1 MADEVNENIFLV
13 NAPAGSGKTTWI
25 RQQVESYLLHNPKD
39 NILCITYTNRAAE
52 ELGRDLEQ
60 SRVYFGTIHSFINDF
75 IGSFFSHKEII
86 DLYWEVYE
94 TQIIERIRNIEQKKT
109 WIESNERYKEKYGS
123 LDLDIVRSNIN
134 KISYNET
141 PFNSLLYGGL
151 GHNDLITFTKLAVDR
166 FPIIKKKISDKYQLI
181 FIDEYQDTSADVL
194 HIFYTSLF
202 GKKSKLYL
210 LGDKMQQIYKNY
222 NGEFEEKLETF
233 NRSVNLSI
241 NYRTTPKIVDI
252 LNYIYNDEA
261 LKQYPYEKNSNN
273 TMAFSPKVLIVNDV
287 EKAVIDFR
295 KSYEDALFLYV
306 SNRARFYDI
315 GAGNLYDAYNKMEK
329 YQFWKKYSAVDV
341 MTKDE
346 ARINDALLSFLF
358 IVDQII
364 EYYLQEC
371 YGEVF
376 KNIHEY
382 YMYFNS
388 EKYIVKKHRDKKAIK
403 TRLEKIKNSYVD
415 RATTIDGFLNIC
427 FKEELIEEEI
437 YCSIIED
444 DDYQLVKDVYIEEVR
459 KLTNYLND
467 PKVSTQ
473 HGVKGESHD
482 TVVFVADD
490 SNNPAVHM
498 SKFFEMWS
506 DMNITLREFDAF
518 YYRYSNMIKDIE
530 RTMGIKISELRAKS
544 YAAVADMIDT
554 VLKRFIS
561 ENETNPYYIS
571 LLKPKMEEYK
581 KNVTSAKACLNEAA
595 VYGPLC
601 AYRLFYVGCS
611 RARKNLL
618 VIINKND
625 IKTFED
631 ELCEKLKDCGFE
643 VEY

>member
-194 HIFYTSLF
+194 HIFYTSLV

-261 LKQYPYEKNSNN
+261 LKQYPYEKNSREMNYILDNLTAKQRRKNMQHIKNKDTLIELKLRTKLWNKGYRYRKNVNN
-273 TMAFSPKVLIVNDV
+273 LPGKPDIVLPKYKIAIFCDS
-287 EKAVIDFR
+287 EFFHGKDW
-295 KSYEDALFLYV
+295 DALK
-306 SNRARFYDI
+306 S
-315 GAGNLYDAYNKMEK
+315 
-329 YQFWKKYSAVDV
+329 
-341 MTKDE
+341 
-346 ARINDALLSFLF
+346 
-358 IVDQII
+358 
-364 EYYLQEC
+364 
-371 YGEVF
+371 
-376 KNIHEY
+376 
-382 YMYFNS
+382 
-388 EKYIVKKHRDKKAIK
+388 
-403 TRLEKIKNSYVD
+403 RLEKSNNSEYWIKKISRNRQRDDEINKKLSFMGWTVVRFLGKEILTNSDECVSVIED
-415 RATTIDGFLNIC
+415 IIWSQKTNLDGSEMID
-427 FKEELIEEEI
+427 KEEL
-437 YCSIIED
+437 
-444 DDYQLVKDVYIEEVR
+444 L
-459 KLTNYLND
+459 
-467 PKVSTQ
+467 
-473 HGVKGESHD
+473 
-482 TVVFVADD
+482 
-490 SNNPAVHM
+490 
-498 SKFFEMWS
+498 
-506 DMNITLREFDAF
+506 
-518 YYRYSNMIKDIE
+518 
-530 RTMGIKISELRAKS
+530 
-544 YAAVADMIDT
+544 
-554 VLKRFIS
+554 
-561 ENETNPYYIS
+561 
-571 LLKPKMEEYK
+571 
-581 KNVTSAKACLNEAA
+581 
-595 VYGPLC
+595 
-601 AYRLFYVGCS
+601 
-611 RARKNLL
+611 
-618 VIINKND
+618 
-625 IKTFED
+625 
-631 ELCEKLKDCGFE
+631 
-643 VEY
+643 

>member
-25 RQQVESYLLHNPKD
+25 RQQVESYLLRNPKD

-94 TQIIERIRNIEQKKT
+94 TQIIERIKNTEQKET
-109 WIESNERYKEKYGS
+109 WTEGAERYKEKYGS
-123 LDLDIVRSNIN
+123 LDLDTVRSNIN

-181 FIDEYQDTSADVL
+181 FIDEYQDTSAEVL
-194 HIFYTSLF
+194 HIFYTSLV

-261 LKQYPYEKNSNN
+261 LKQCPYEKNSND
-273 TMAFSPKVLIVNDV
+273 TMAFSPKVLIVSDV
-287 EKAVIDFR
+287 EKAISDFR
-295 KSYEDALFLYV
+295 KTYEDALLLYV

-376 KNIHEY
+376 RNIHEY

-388 EKYIVKKHRDKKAIK
+388 EKYIVEKHRDKKTIK

-427 FKEELIEEEI
+427 FKEEFIEEEI

-444 DDYQLVKDVYIEEVR
+444 DDYQLVKDEILFQFKVIPGIDWNGNFDAKRFDYWMKTVKTWSRDNDRYEVAMHTVGSGLSYAELDEDKLPQTAVIEE
-459 KLTNYLND
+459 LNR
-467 PKVSTQ
+467 V
-473 HGVKGESHD
+473 E
-482 TVVFVADD
+482 
-490 SNNPAVHM
+490 N
-498 SKFFEMWS
+498 E
-506 DMNITLREFDAF
+506 
-518 YYRYSNMIKDIE
+518 
-530 RTMGIKISELRAKS
+530 ELRRGYYLGIINQRGVHWIDPEGKPELELAEDYENRANIAESRGYSRYAGILRVIGDEFKREAKS
-544 YAAVADMIDT
+544 NILEA
-554 VLKRFIS
+554 
-561 ENETNPYYIS
+561 
-571 LLKPKMEEYK
+571 
-581 KNVTSAKACLNEAA
+581 KN
-595 VYGPLC
+595 G
-601 AYRLFYVGCS
+601 
-611 RARKNLL
+611 
-618 VIINKND
+618 D
-625 IKTFED
+625 D
-631 ELCEKLKDCGFE
+631 E
-643 VEY
+643 

>member
-1 MADEVNENIFLV
+1 
-13 NAPAGSGKTTWI
+13 
-25 RQQVESYLLHNPKD
+25 
-39 NILCITYTNRAAE
+39 
-52 ELGRDLEQ
+52 
-60 SRVYFGTIHSFINDF
+60 
-75 IGSFFSHKEII
+75 
-86 DLYWEVYE
+86 
-94 TQIIERIRNIEQKKT
+94 
-109 WIESNERYKEKYGS
+109 
-123 LDLDIVRSNIN
+123 
-134 KISYNET
+134 
-141 PFNSLLYGGL
+141 
-151 GHNDLITFTKLAVDR
+151 
-166 FPIIKKKISDKYQLI
+166 
-181 FIDEYQDTSADVL
+181 
-194 HIFYTSLF
+194 
-202 GKKSKLYL
+202 
-210 LGDKMQQIYKNY
+210 
-222 NGEFEEKLETF
+222 
-233 NRSVNLSI
+233 
-241 NYRTTPKIVDI
+241 
-252 LNYIYNDEA
+252 
-261 LKQYPYEKNSNN
+261 
-273 TMAFSPKVLIVNDV
+273 
-287 EKAVIDFR
+287 
-295 KSYEDALFLYV
+295 
-306 SNRARFYDI
+306 
-315 GAGNLYDAYNKMEK
+315 MEK